1 MIEPQMIRDTDEL
14 LVFSF
19 DGKQQHK
26 MIEKFGVDRQ
36 SLIAM
41 EECAELQ
48 QAISKMARFGD
59 TDGVESTYLEYI
71 RRKANLIE
79 EIGDVLICLYQLM
92 HNYKIHCRDVQE
104 SINRKE
110 KRDSERYEL

>member
-59 TDGVESTYLEYI
+59 TDIVEASALVLSGQI
-71 RRKANLIE
+71 DRLIDDTAVASGGE
-79 EIGDVLICLYQLM
+79 
-92 HNYKIHCRDVQE
+92 NK
-104 SINRKE
+104 
-110 KRDSERYEL
+110 